1 MERKLGPKL
10 QLLIR
15 GYEEAKRQHHQLRAV
30 LFSGAAVMHI
40 GGHLG
45 DLLGCDGRPTALSP
59 STARAAVEAFEEA
72 EASYRPIKPLLP
84 EMWVTEAAALAT
96 VVRQAMPQVLRFIA
110 EPDVPQQPSSSSQ
123 PAAPFAAM
131 MHSLTQLAEPRCAGC
146 GKQAQGLRKCSRCRQ
161 AGYCR

>member
-96 VVRQAMPQVLRFIA
+96 VVGVLI
-110 EPDVPQQPSSSSQ
+110 EVPVMLSVVRIVRGSRGWYERG
-123 PAAPFAAM
+123 
-131 MHSLTQLAEPRCAGC
+131 LAGGAR
-146 GKQAQGLRKCSRCRQ
+146 R
-161 AGYCR
+161 